1 MSRSVYLQAGT
12 FFLLCAVLAFATFVH
27 GAPQYSEAA
36 TIGQGV
42 KSFQELSDRFAAL
55 ANQKG
60 GVYAYEVLREAP
72 LPPGTDLH
80 LLGHTVGDILYTQK
94 GVAGIAD
101 CTQDFRNACSHAVV
115 IGALND
121 FGPSDS
127 TLKQID
133 DACKQAPGGS
143 GAYTMCYHGLGHGVF
158 AYFGYDLTKTDAFCK
173 RMGTEAYHDEQ
184 YTQCVGGAI
193 MELMGGGGH
202 DHDQWLAARQKYLT
216 GDPLAPCDSTLI
228 TASAKGYCYIYVT
241 PQLFE
246 AAGAELA
253 QPDPATFPKAFS
265 FCDAIPTSK
274 QSERDSCFGGFGK
287 EFIPLAGDR
296 DIRLVASFSD
306 KAYAMAASWCE
317 LASPADGKDSCI
329 AQEVESVFWGGEND
343 PAASFRFCA
352 DVPFSLQSACYQ
364 RLAIDIKRYLPD
376 TDQAKWCAKLAPGY
390 ENACQPNAPI
400 PQGI

>member
-1 MSRSVYLQAGT
+1 MRGSNYLQAGII
-12 FFLLCAVLAFATFVH
+12 FVVCAVLVFAGVKQAT
-27 GAPQYSEAA
+27 APYAEAE

-42 KSFQELSDRFAAL
+42 ANFKELSDRFAAL
-55 ANQKG
+55 AQKKG
-60 GVYAYEVLREAP
+60 GVYAYDVLRQAS
-72 LPPGTDLH
+72 LPPNTDLH
-80 LLGHTVGDILYTQK
+80 LLGHAVGDILYAQK

-115 IGALND
+115 IGALNE

-127 TLKQID
+127 TLKKID

-158 AYFGYDLTKTDAFCK
+158 AYFGYDLQKTDGFCK
-173 RMGTEAYHDEQ
+173 RMGTAQYHDEQ

-202 DHDQWLAARQKYLT
+202 DHDAWLAARQKYLT
-216 GDPLAPCDSTLI
+216 SDPLAPCDSALI
-228 TASAKGYCYIYVT
+228 TQAAKGFCYIYIT

-246 AAGAELA
+246 AAGAKLA
-253 QPDPATFPKAFS
+253 RPDPITFPKAFS

-274 QSERDSCFGGFGK
+274 QSNRDACFGGFGK

-296 DIRLVASFSD
+296 DIRKVATFSD
-306 KAYAMAASWCE
+306 QAYATAAQWCD
-317 LASPADGKDSCI
+317 LAAPQDGKESCI

-343 PAASFRFCA
+343 PAASFRFCSVA
-352 DVPFSLQSACYQ
+352 PFALQSACYK
-364 RLAIDIKRYLPD
+364 RIALSIKRYLPEAS
-376 TDQAKWCAKLAPGY
+376 QQQWCDKLAPEY
-390 ENACQPNAPI
+390 EDGCQPSAPM
-400 PQGI
+400 PQGV

>member
-1 MSRSVYLQAGT
+1 MSSKHLQVGIFFVVCAAFIFAG
-12 FFLLCAVLAFATFVH
+12 LKQ
-27 GAPQYSEAA
+27 GAAPYAEAS

-42 KSFQELSDRFAAL
+42 ATFKELTDRFATL
-55 ANQKG
+55 ANEKG
-60 GVYAYEVLREAP
+60 AVYAFEVLRQAT
-72 LPPGTDLH
+72 LPPDTDLH

-115 IGALND
+115 IGALNE

-158 AYFGYDLTKTDAFCK
+158 AYFGYDLQKTDAFCK
-173 RMGTEAYHDEQ
+173 RMGTAKYGYQQ

-202 DHDQWLAARQKYLT
+202 DHDAWLAAREKYLT
-216 GDPLAPCDSTLI
+216 GDPLAPCDTTLI
-228 TASAKGYCYIYVT
+228 TQSAKGFCYIYLT
-241 PQLFE
+241 PQLFQ

-253 QPDPATFPKAFS
+253 RPDPATFPKAFS
-265 FCDAIPTSK
+265 FCDVIPKSQK
-274 QSERDSCFGGFGK
+274 SNRDSCFGGFGK

-296 DIRLVASFSD
+296 DIRRVALFSD
-306 KAYAMAASWCE
+306 QAYATAASWCD
-317 LASPADGKDSCI
+317 LSGPQDGKESCI

-343 PAASFRFCA
+343 PAASFRFCSL
-352 DVPFSLQSACYQ
+352 VPGGLQSACY
-364 RLAIDIKRYLPD
+364 RRIAFDIKRYLPEAAQ
-376 TDQAKWCAKLAPGY
+376 TQWCNKLAPTYQDGC
-390 ENACQPNAPI
+390 ALGAPE
-400 PQGI
+400 PQGM